1 MVCWFGCKYKFGCIM
16 SLMKISWLS
25 GETVFRN
32 REFGVREFGG
42 DISVEIIPV
51 VMNGRALSK

>member
-1 MVCWFGCKYKFGCIM
+1 M

>member
-1 MVCWFGCKYKFGCIM
+1 MLVWVYYFFDEDIM
-16 SLMKISWLS
+16 AKWRDC
-25 GETVFRN
+25 VFRN
-32 REFGVREFGG
+32 REYRIREFGG